1 MNWQPQPPREVDPGT
16 DRSDLLAKIDRV
28 IRTAVADALE
38 SVVNKPTAN
47 EERRVLRHEISQV
60 TQAIQKHDAFRNL
73 TDQLLAWLSEQAQ
86 VERARYLEEVSTCR
100 HRWDRSEANLNES
113 AGLYEK
119 AIEEWMALDEMT
131 KRMRSW
137 ASDIER
143 ILPMPEG
150 RRSEFTF
157 DQVVRSRGLVMAALA
172 GMTSVGS
179 PPPKEDGK

>member
-1 MNWQPQPPREVDPGT
+1 MNWQPQPPRQVDPGT
-16 DRSDLLAKIDRV
+16 DRPDLLAQIDRV

-38 SVVNKPTAN
+38 EVVNKPTQN
-47 EERRVLRHEISQV
+47 EARRFLRHEIRNF
-60 TQAIQKHDAFRNL
+60 TEAIRDHHAFRNL
-73 TDQLLAWLSEQAQ
+73 TDQLLAWLSEQVQ
-86 VERARYLEEVSTCR
+86 VERARYREEVSTCR
-100 HRWDRSEANLNES
+100 QRWDKSEANLKES

-119 AIEEWMALDEMT
+119 AIAEWVALDEMT

-179 PPPKEDGK
+179 PPPKEDSK